1 MRIVIAGGTG
11 FLGSPLAEVYAEEGH
26 DVRVLTR
33 GLAPG
38 LSKHDPGTG
47 VPGVT
52 RVGWSPSP
60 APAQSAS
67 AGSGGP
73 GPSGSEGAGDL
84 VDVVSGADAV
94 INLAGESIAD
104 GRWTPHR
111 KAALRDSRLLATKC
125 LVAAINAATPA
136 PRVFVNG
143 SGVDYYAALGDEP
156 LTEDSPAGD
165 GFLANLCLDW
175 EREAQRTTAPGTRVV
190 LIRTGM
196 VLERSGG
203 ALAKMITP
211 FRLFAGGPIG
221 SGRQYVSWIHRLD
234 WLEMVRWIVET
245 PELTGPVNV
254 TAPHPVTNRHFSR
267 ALGRA
272 LRRPALIPTPTFA
285 LRIAFGEMTDMLVA
299 SRRVLP
305 ARARSLGFHFRYP
318 EIEQAFRGIFED

>member
-38 LSKHDPGTG
+38 DSRHDPGTG

-60 APAQSAS
+60 QGSSGAPGQQTPQS
-67 AGSGGP
+67 GSG
-73 GPSGSEGAGDL
+73 AGFLADL
-84 VDVVSGADAV
+84 VSGADAV

-104 GRWTPHR
+104 GRWTPQR
-111 KAALRDSRLLATKC
+111 KALLRDSRILATKS
-125 LVAAINAATPA
+125 LVAAITAATAP
-136 PRVFVNG
+136 PRVFVSG
-143 SGVDYYAALGDEP
+143 SAVGYYGPCGDEP
-156 LTEDSPAGD
+156 LTEDSRPGD
-165 GFLANLCLDW
+165 DFLANLCADW
-175 EREAQRTTAPGTRVV
+175 ETEARRATGSGTR
-190 LIRTGM
+190 LALLRTGI

-221 SGRQYVSWIHRLD
+221 SGRQYMSWIHRLD
-234 WLEMVRWIVET
+234 WLEMVRWIVDT
-245 PELTGPVNV
+245 PQVAGPVNA

-272 LRRPALIPTPTFA
+272 LHRPALVPAPGFA
-285 LRIAFGEMTDMLVA
+285 LRIVLGEMAESLVTGQ
-299 SRRVLP
+299 RVLP
-305 ARARSLGFHFRYP
+305 ERAKSLGFHFRYP